1 MSYTVST
8 FYTDAEQQRHAWTEP
23 FTIAASE
30 FAGYGATARDL
41 IEELLDN
48 GQPDGSHPLG
58 LEITDP
64 TGQLVFTYVRPAPS
78 QE

>member
-1 MSYTVST
+1 MSYTVRT
-8 FYTDAEQQRHAWTEP
+8 FYTDSERQRHSWTDP
-23 FTIAASE
+23 FTIPASE
-30 FAGYGATARDL
+30 FAGYGAVARDL
-41 IEELLDN
+41 IEGLLEK